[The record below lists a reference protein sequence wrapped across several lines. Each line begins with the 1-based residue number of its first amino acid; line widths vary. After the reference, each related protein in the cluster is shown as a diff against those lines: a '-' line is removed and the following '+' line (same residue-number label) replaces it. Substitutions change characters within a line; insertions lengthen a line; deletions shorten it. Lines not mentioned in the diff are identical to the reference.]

1 MYELPQV
8 AALPQWIMV
17 VFAAA
22 WGAVWGSF
30 ATVIIWRYP
39 RDESIVSPGSRCP
52 RCLTPVRWHDNI
64 PVIGYLL
71 LRGRCRRCGASIGIM
86 YPAVELLSMLLALIA
101 FYLLYDPRSALLPF
115 LTHFFITFTFFWAL
129 FVIAV
134 VDLESF
140 LVPDIITLP
149 GIVLFLAYNLIFHRP
164 DTLVV
169 AVSVVAAYLLV
180 FLFFNLLY
188 RVLTGR
194 EGMGMGDAKL
204 LAMIAALTG
213 WKGGLFALVAGAAQ
227 GLLVNTPLLLY
238 KRRAGRRDEVRED
251 AEVPDRAPAHK
262 AEAFQRTDAFLRTEV
277 PFGPMLALA
286 AFEYVIWGEAVIGF
300 YVSAADKIA
309 WLINLSAR

>member
-1 MYELPQV
+1 MPE
-8 AALPQWIMV
+8 WILM

-52 RCLTPVRWHDNI
+52 VCLTPVRWHDNI

-71 LRGRCRRCGASIGIM
+71 LRGRCRKCGTRIGIM
-86 YPAVELLSMLLALIA
+86 YPAVELVSMLLALIV
-101 FYLLYDPRSALLPF
+101 FYQRFDPHETMLPF
-115 LTHFFITFTFFWAL
+115 LTHFFIHFTFFWAL

-140 LVPDIITLP
+140 LVPDIVTLP

-164 DTLVV
+164 DAL
-169 AVSVVAAYLLV
+169 AIAISVVGAYLIVLV
-180 FLFFNLLY
+180 FFNILY

-204 LAMIAALTG
+204 LAMIAALAG
-213 WKGGLFALVAGAAQ
+213 WKGGLFALIAGAAQ

-238 KRRAGRRDEVRED
+238 RRKRAKARALSRAGEE
-251 AEVPDRAPAHK
+251 AGAHGADRK
-262 AEAFQRTDAFLRTEV
+262 AEAFLKTEV
-277 PFGPMLALA
+277 PFGPLLALA
-286 AFEYVIWGEAVIGF
+286 AFEYVLWGDRLIALYI
-300 YVSAADKIA
+300 SAADRLA